1 MVKIPDSIT
10 NLEAAPLGCSTAT
23 IAAAFRTACLKQ
35 NQSVLVV
42 GAGMLGLT
50 ACAFAKTLNPR
61 NITCIERD
69 PYRRSL
75 AMNFGATQATAPN
88 ALVLDSTDPNHR
100 LGFDV
105 VLECSGT
112 NAGTLEALKLV
123 RTGGQIVLVGAVF
136 PSDPAPIV
144 VENIVRKQ
152 LTILGVHNYQTKDL
166 ISAVEF
172 MEKNRKTFPFED
184 LVTHSFP
191 LDRIDQAILAA
202 QDPRNIRVAIL
213 P

>member
-1 MVKIPDSIT
+1 
-10 NLEAAPLGCSTAT
+10 
-23 IAAAFRTACLKQ
+23 
-35 NQSVLVV
+35 
-42 GAGMLGLT
+42 
-50 ACAFAKTLNPR
+50 
-61 NITCIERD
+61 
-69 PYRRSL
+69 
-75 AMNFGATQATAPN
+75 MNFGATQATATN

-166 ISAVEF
+166 LSAVEF